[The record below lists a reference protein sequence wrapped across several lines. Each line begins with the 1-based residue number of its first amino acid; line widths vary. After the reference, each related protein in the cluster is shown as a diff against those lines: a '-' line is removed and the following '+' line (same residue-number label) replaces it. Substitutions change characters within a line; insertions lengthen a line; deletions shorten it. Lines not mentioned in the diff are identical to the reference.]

1 MTQNP
6 ATIPANQANGAS
18 GASEDESVK
27 YGLLL
32 GCVLFGL
39 FLWFLPTPQGLSTTG
54 WHLLTLFITT
64 IVTVVVKP
72 MPVGTIALVA
82 LTLTI
87 VTKTLTPAAALKGF
101 SDDVIWLVVLALFI
115 AKGFSV
121 TGLGNRLAY
130 YFTKLLGK
138 KTLGLSYGL
147 VATDLIMAPAIVS
160 VTGRIGGIIYPII
173 RGIADSYESMPFDK
187 SARKIGA
194 FLTVTSFQCSVVT
207 CAMFMT
213 AMAANPLIAGFV
225 ADRTD
230 AYPIL
235 KEFTWTMWALAAIVP
250 GLISLIVIPWVIYK
264 IYPPEIKETP
274 MASQI
279 ASDKLKAMGR
289 VSLNEWIMIGTIA
302 SLLVMWIFGKDLGIK
317 PVTAA
322 LVGIGALLV
331 SKVLDWKSLVKMDS
345 VWDTFFWFAILLM
358 MAANL
363 GELGVSTWISQSIE
377 HSVGGMDWRLAFPGI
392 LLFYFYS
399 HYLFASS
406 TAHVTSMYIPFLLVS
421 ITLGT
426 PPLLAV
432 LCLTFVSNL
441 YGGLTHYS
449 LTPAPLLFGAG
460 YVNIKDWWKI
470 GFIVSVINIIIWST
484 AGLFWWK
491 FLGYW

>member
-1 MTQNP
+1 MGQ
-6 ATIPANQANGAS
+6 QAKNI
-18 GASEDESVK
+18 DDDDTVK
-27 YGLLL
+27 YGHLL

-39 FLWFLPTPQGLSTTG
+39 LLWFLPTPQGLTDAG
-54 WHLLTLFITT
+54 WHLLALFITT
-64 IVTVVVKP
+64 IVTVVIKP

-87 VTKTLTPAAALKGF
+87 VTNTLTPAAAFKGF
-101 SDDVIWLVVLALFI
+101 SDQVIWLVVLALFI

-130 YFTKLLGK
+130 YFTKILGK

-147 VATDLIMAPAIVS
+147 VLTDLIMAPAIVS

-173 RGIADSYESMPFDK
+173 RGIADSYESLPFDK

-194 FLTVTSFQCSVVT
+194 FLTVTSFQCCTVT

-213 AMAANPLIAGFV
+213 AMAANPIIEGLVTKGA
-225 ADRTD
+225 T
-230 AYPIL
+230 PIL
-235 KEFTWTMWALAAIVP
+235 KEFTWGMWALAALVP
-250 GLISLIVIPWVIYK
+250 GLISLIIIPWVIYK

-279 ASDKLKAMGR
+279 ASDKLKIMGR
-289 VSLNEWIMIGTIA
+289 ISLNEWIMIGTIGA
-302 SLLVMWIFGKDLGIK
+302 LLVMWIYGKKLGIDAA
-317 PVTAA
+317 PAA
-322 LVGIGALLV
+322 LIGVAVLLLAR
-331 SKVLDWKSLVKMDS
+331 VLDWKSLIKMDS

-358 MAANL
+358 MATNL
-363 GELGVSTWISQSIE
+363 GELGVSSWISKSIE
-377 HSVGGMDWRLAFPGI
+377 QSVGGMDWRFAFPGL

-406 TAHVTSMYIPFLLVS
+406 TAHVTAMFLPFLLVS
-421 ITLGT
+421 ISLGA

-441 YGGLTHYS
+441 FGGLTHYS
-449 LTPAPLLFGAG
+449 LAPAPLLFGAG
-460 YVNIKDWWKI
+460 YVSIKDWWKI
-470 GFIVSVINIIIWST
+470 GFIVSLINILIWST
-484 AGLFWWK
+484 VGLVWWK
-491 FLGYW
+491 ILGYW

>member
-1 MTQNP
+1 MGQVRNNLDDDDT
-6 ATIPANQANGAS
+6 
-18 GASEDESVK
+18 VK
-27 YGLLL
+27 YKHLL

-39 FLWFLPTPQGLSTTG
+39 LLWFLPTPEGLTLAG
-54 WHLLTLFITT
+54 WHLLALFITT

-82 LTLTI
+82 LTLSI
-87 VTKTLTPAAALKGF
+87 ITKTLTPAAAFKGF

-130 YFTKLLGK
+130 YFTKMLGK

-147 VATDLIMAPAIVS
+147 VVTDLIMAPAIVS

-173 RGIADSYESMPFDK
+173 RGIADSYESLPFDK
-187 SARKIGA
+187 SSRKIGA
-194 FLTVTSFQCSVVT
+194 FLTVTTFQCSAVT

-230 AYPIL
+230 TYPIL
-235 KEFTWTMWALAAIVP
+235 KEFTWTMWATAAILP
-250 GLISLIVIPWVIYK
+250 GLISLIIIPWVIYK

-279 ASDKLKAMGR
+279 ASDKLKALGR
-289 VSLNEWIMIGTIA
+289 FSVNEWIMVGTIA

-317 PVTAA
+317 AVTAA
-322 LVGIGALLV
+322 LIGTAVLLLA
-331 SKVLDWKSLVKMDS
+331 KVLDWKSLIKMDS
-345 VWDTFFWFAILLM
+345 VWDTFFWFAVLLM

-363 GELGVSTWISQSIE
+363 GELGVSSWISKSIE
-377 HSVGGMDWRLAFPGI
+377 QSVGGMDWRFAFPGL

-406 TAHVTSMYIPFLLVS
+406 TAHVTAMFIPFLLVS
-421 ITLGT
+421 ITLGA

-432 LCLTFVSNL
+432 LCLTFISNL

-449 LTPAPLLFGAG
+449 LAPAPLLFGAG
-460 YVNIKDWWKI
+460 YVSIKDWWRI
-470 GFIVSVINIIIWST
+470 GLIISLINILIWST
-484 AGLFWWK
+484 VGLAWWK
-491 FLGYW
+491 LLGYW

>member
-1 MTQNP
+1 MSQTKN
-6 ATIPANQANGAS
+6 TANQNGD
-18 GASEDESVK
+18 DEAIK
-27 YGLLL
+27 YGP
-32 GCVLFGL
+32 LFACIAFGAI
-39 FLWFLPTPQGLSTTG
+39 LWFLPTPAGLSEAG
-54 WHLLTLFITT
+54 WHLLALFIAT

-87 VTKTLTPAAALKGF
+87 VTKTLKPAEALKGF

-160 VTGRIGGIIYPII
+160 VTGRVGGIIYPII
-173 RGIADSYESMPFDK
+173 RGIADAYESLPFDK

-213 AMAANPLIAGFV
+213 AMAANPLIAEFV
-225 ADRTD
+225 AKQSE
-230 AYPIL
+230 AYPLL
-235 KEFTWTMWALAAIVP
+235 KEFSWTMWALAAIVP
-250 GLISLIVIPWVIYK
+250 GIISLIVVPWVIYK

-274 MASQI
+274 MASEI
-279 ASDKLKAMGR
+279 ASEKLSAMGR
-289 VSLNEWIMIGTIA
+289 ISLNEWIMIGTIA
-302 SLLVMWIFGKDLGIK
+302 SLLVMWIFGKQLGIK

-331 SKVLDWKSLVKMDS
+331 AKVLDWKTLIKMDS
-345 VWDTFFWFAILLM
+345 VWDTFFWFAVLLM

-363 GELGVSTWISQSIE
+363 GELGVSTWLSDSLN
-377 HSVGGMDWRLAFPGI
+377 HYVGHLDWQLAFPLI

-421 ITLGT
+421 IALGT
-426 PPLLAV
+426 PALLAV
-432 LCLTFVSNL
+432 LALTFVSNL

-470 GFIVSVINIIIWST
+470 GFIVSLVNIAIWST
-484 AGLFWWK
+484 VGLGWWK
-491 FLGYW
+491 LLGYW